1 MCTVGLSK
9 NPEDFIS
16 TWFPKG
22 PSFDFF
28 PFPMIDNRRPWG
40 RSDCKDC
47 KGECQGHYITDMDRL
62 LQLHSSAKIVR
73 AMPPSAVIEEA
84 YSKTPNL
91 TNFEDLA
98 RKCCLSQDDV
108 QMWWDHLRQI
118 AINRAKGV
126 EKAKALNLRSSFYI
140 LYSKQVYL

>member
-9 NPEDFIS
+9 NCEDFIS

-126 EKAKALNLRSSFYI
+126 EKAKATRLKKKKI
-140 LYSKQVYL
+140 